1 MHAIPPIRKL
11 MTPFPYSVDVED
23 DTAAAEAL
31 MAEHD
36 FRHLPV
42 TRDGE
47 LAGIITSRDIANY
60 VRALDSSGQKQ
71 QVAVRHVYRAD
82 AYIVD
87 MDTPLDDVLAAMAQR
102 HIGSA
107 LVTRKGRLAG
117 VFTTTD
123 LCRFVAADL
132 RDRFNPGDGNDAA

>member
-11 MTPFPYSVDVED
+11 MTPFPYAVDVED
-23 DTAAAEAL
+23 DTLAAEAL
-31 MAEHD
+31 MTEHD

-47 LAGIITSRDIANY
+47 LVGIITSRDIASY
-60 VRALDSSGQKQ
+60 VRALGGSTRNQAVS
-71 QVAVRHVYRAD
+71 VRHVYRAD

-87 MDTPLDDVLAAMAQR
+87 MDTPLDDVLEAMAQR
-102 HIGSA
+102 RIGSA

-117 VFTTTD
+117 VFTTSD
-123 LCRFVAADL
+123 LCRFVTDDL
-132 RDRFNPGDGNDAA
+132 RERFRPGDGNDAA